1 MLYPLTESVLDK
13 MAKYSEFPRP
23 LLEKLA
29 QYFPEADRELFFDRC
44 EQMHQIRVN
53 AHNVKEQALKE
64 MQKEQ

>member
-1 MLYPLTESVLDK
+1 